1 MSNLKNLIGIVADGN
16 TLDRSQAR
24 EAFEIIMSGAA
35 TPAQIGGFLMAL
47 RLRGETIDEIS
58 AAVETMRA
66 KMIPVKAPDHAI
78 DIVGT
83 GGDASGSYNIST
95 CTAIVVAGCGVTI
108 AKHGNRSLSSKSGS
122 AEALAELGINLD
134 LDANGISHCIHEA
147 GIGFMFAPNHHKAM
161 RHVGPARIELGT
173 RTIFNLLGP
182 LANPAGAKRQ
192 MTGVFAQ
199 QWVEPLANTLN
210 ELGTEKAW
218 IVNGSDGMDEI
229 TTTGT
234 SFVAEL
240 KNGNINTFTVSPE
253 DAGLPLAKTE
263 DLKGGDP
270 KENAQALREVLQGA
284 KNAYRDIV
292 LFNSAASLIVA
303 DKVSTLTE
311 GVQMAAQAIDQGAA
325 LSRLDKL
332 VEASDAATAANM
344 KL

>member
-16 TLDRSQAR
+16 ALDRPQAR

-95 CTAIVVAGCGVTI
+95 CTAIVVAGCGVTV

-234 SFVAEL
+234 TFVAEL
-240 KNGNINTFTVSPE
+240 KNGSINTFTISPE
-253 DAGLPLAKTE
+253 DAGLPVAKTE

-292 LFNSAASLIVA
+292 LLNSAASLIVA
-303 DKVSTLTE
+303 DKVSTLTD
-311 GVQMAAQAIDQGAA
+311 GVEMAAQAIDTGTA

>member
-95 CTAIVVAGCGVTI
+95 CTAIVVAGCGVTV

-199 QWVEPLANTLN
+199 QWVEPLANTLQ
-210 ELGTEKAW
+210 EMGTEKAW

-234 SFVAEL
+234 TFVAEL

-253 DAGLPLAKTE
+253 QAGLPLAKTE

-292 LFNSAASLIVA
+292 LLNSAASLIVA

-311 GVQMAAQAIDQGAA
+311 GAQMAAQAIDQGAA

>member
-24 EAFEIIMSGAA
+24 QAFEIIMSGAA

-66 KMIPVKAPDHAI
+66 KMIPVKAPNHAI

-95 CTAIVVAGCGVTI
+95 CTAIVVAGCGVTV

-199 QWVEPLANTLN
+199 QWVEPLANTLQ
-210 ELGTEKAW
+210 EMGTEKAW

-234 SFVAEL
+234 TFVAEL

-253 DAGLPLAKTE
+253 DAGLPLAKTD

-292 LFNSAASLIVA
+292 LLNSAASLIVA

>member
-95 CTAIVVAGCGVTI
+95 CTAIVVAGCGVTV

-199 QWVEPLANTLN
+199 QWVEPLANTLQ
-210 ELGTEKAW
+210 EMGTEKAW

-234 SFVAEL
+234 TFVAEL
-240 KNGNINTFTVSPE
+240 KNGNINTFIVSPE

-263 DLKGGDP
+263 ELKGGDP

-292 LFNSAASLIVA
+292 LLNSAASLIVA
-303 DKVSTLTE
+303 DKVSTLAE

>member
-95 CTAIVVAGCGVTI
+95 CTAIVVAGCGVTV

-199 QWVEPLANTLN
+199 QWVEPLANTLQ
-210 ELGTEKAW
+210 EMGTEKAW

-234 SFVAEL
+234 TFVAEL

-292 LFNSAASLIVA
+292 LLNSAASLIVA
-303 DKVSTLTE
+303 DKVSTLAE
-311 GVQMAAQAIDQGAA
+311 GVQMAAHAIDQGAA

>member
-1 MSNLKNLIGIVADGN
+1 
-16 TLDRSQAR
+16 
-24 EAFEIIMSGAA
+24 
-35 TPAQIGGFLMAL
+35 
-47 RLRGETIDEIS
+47 
-58 AAVETMRA
+58 
-66 KMIPVKAPDHAI
+66 MIPVKAPDHAI

-95 CTAIVVAGCGVTI
+95 CTAIVVAGCGVTV

-234 SFVAEL
+234 TFVAEL
-240 KNGNINTFTVSPE
+240 KNGSINTFTISPE
-253 DAGLPLAKTE
+253 DAGLPVAKTE

-292 LFNSAASLIVA
+292 LLNSAASLIVA
-303 DKVSTLTE
+303 DKATTLTE
-311 GVQMAAQAIDQGAA
+311 GVEMAAQAIDTGTA

>member
-16 TLDRSQAR
+16 ALDRPQAR

-95 CTAIVVAGCGVTI
+95 CTAIVVAGCGVTV

-234 SFVAEL
+234 TFVAEL
-240 KNGNINTFTVSPE
+240 KNGSINTFTISPE
-253 DAGLPLAKTE
+253 DAACPLQRRK
-263 DLKGGDP
+263 
-270 KENAQALREVLQGA
+270 
-284 KNAYRDIV
+284 I
-292 LFNSAASLIVA
+292 
-303 DKVSTLTE
+303 
-311 GVQMAAQAIDQGAA
+311 
-325 LSRLDKL
+325 
-332 VEASDAATAANM
+332 
-344 KL
+344 

>member
-95 CTAIVVAGCGVTI
+95 CTAIVVAGCGVTV

-199 QWVEPLANTLN
+199 QWVEPLANTLQ
-210 ELGTEKAW
+210 EMGTEKAW

-234 SFVAEL
+234 TFVAEL

-292 LFNSAASLIVA
+292 LLNSAASLIVA
-303 DKVSTLTE
+303 DKVSTLAE

>member
-24 EAFEIIMSGAA
+24 QAFEIIMSGAA

-95 CTAIVVAGCGVTI
+95 CTAIVVAGCGVTV

-199 QWVEPLANTLN
+199 QWVEPLANTLQ
-210 ELGTEKAW
+210 EMGTEKAW

-234 SFVAEL
+234 TFVAEL

-292 LFNSAASLIVA
+292 LLNSAASLIVA
-303 DKVSTLTE
+303 DKVSTLAE
-311 GVQMAAQAIDQGAA
+311 GVQMAAHAIDQGAA

>member
-16 TLDRSQAR
+16 ALDRPQAR

-95 CTAIVVAGCGVTI
+95 CTAIVVAGCGVTV

-199 QWVEPLANTLN
+199 QWVEPLANTLK

-234 SFVAEL
+234 TFVAEL
-240 KNGNINTFTVSPE
+240 KNGSINTFTISPE
-253 DAGLPLAKTE
+253 DAGLPVAKTE

-292 LFNSAASLIVA
+292 LLNSAASLIVA
-303 DKVSTLTE
+303 DKVATLTD
-311 GVQMAAQAIDQGAA
+311 GVEMAAQAIDTGTA

>member
-1 MSNLKNLIGIVADGN
+1 MSNLKSLIAIVADGN
-16 TLDRSQAR
+16 ALNRAQAR

-35 TPAQIGGFLMAL
+35 TPAQIGGFLIAL
-47 RLRGETIDEIS
+47 RMRGETIDEIS
-58 AAVETMRA
+58 AAVETMRS
-66 KMIPVKAPDHAI
+66 KMIPVKAPEDAI

-83 GGDASGSYNIST
+83 GGDSSGSYNIST

-122 AEALAELGINLD
+122 AEALVELGVNLD
-134 LDANGISHCIHEA
+134 LNADGISHCIQDA

-173 RTIFNLLGP
+173 RTIFNILGP
-182 LANPAGAKRQ
+182 LANPASAKRQ

-199 QWVEPLANTLN
+199 QWVEPLANTLK

-229 TTTGT
+229 TTTGPT
-234 SFVAEL
+234 YVAEL
-240 KNGNINTFTVSPE
+240 KDAKVTTFTVSPE
-253 DAGLPLAKTE
+253 DAGLPLAKAE
-263 DLKGGDP
+263 DLKGGNP
-270 KENAQALREVLQGA
+270 KQNAQALREVLQGA

-303 DKVSTLTE
+303 DKVSTLTD
-311 GVQMAAQAIDQGAA
+311 GVKMAANTIDSGAA

-332 VEASDAATAANM
+332 VEASNAATAANM

>member
-66 KMIPVKAPDHAI
+66 KMIPVNAPDHAI

-270 KENAQALREVLQGA
+270 KENAQALREVLQGQ

>member
-1 MSNLKNLIGIVADGN
+1 MSNLKGLIGIVADGN
-16 TLDRSQAR
+16 ALDRSQAR
-24 EAFEIIMSGAA
+24 EAFEIIMTGAA

-122 AEALAELGINLD
+122 AESLANLGINLD
-134 LDANGISHCIHEA
+134 LNPDGISHCIYEA

-182 LANPAGAKRQ
+182 LTNPAGAKRQ

-199 QWVEPLANTLN
+199 QWVEPLANTLM

-229 TTTGT
+229 TTTGST
-234 SFVAEL
+234 FVAEL
-240 KNGNINTFTVSPE
+240 RNGTINTFTVSPE
-253 DAGLPLAKTE
+253 DAGLPIAKPE

-270 KENAQALREVLQGA
+270 EENAHALREVLQGA

-303 DKVSTLTE
+303 DKVTTLPD
-311 GVQMAAQAIDQGAA
+311 GVAMAAQALDTGAA

-344 KL
+344 TL

>member
-95 CTAIVVAGCGVTI
+95 CTAIVVAGCGVTV

-199 QWVEPLANTLN
+199 QWVEPLANTLQ
-210 ELGTEKAW
+210 EMGTEKAW

-234 SFVAEL
+234 TFVAEL

-253 DAGLPLAKTE
+253 EAGLPLAKTE

-292 LFNSAASLIVA
+292 LLNSAASLIVA

>member
-16 TLDRSQAR
+16 ALDRSQAR

-95 CTAIVVAGCGVTI
+95 CTAIVVAGCGVTV

-234 SFVAEL
+234 TFVAEL
-240 KNGNINTFTVSPE
+240 KNGSINTFTISPE
-253 DAGLPLAKTE
+253 DAGLPVAKTE

-292 LFNSAASLIVA
+292 LLNSAASLIVA
-303 DKVSTLTE
+303 DKVSTLTD
-311 GVQMAAQAIDQGAA
+311 GVEMAAQAIDTGTA

>member
-1 MSNLKNLIGIVADGN
+1 VSNLKNLIGIVADGN
-16 TLDRSQAR
+16 ALDRSQAR

-95 CTAIVVAGCGVTI
+95 CTAIVVAGCGVTV

-234 SFVAEL
+234 TFVAEL
-240 KNGNINTFTVSPE
+240 KNGSINTFTISPE
-253 DAGLPLAKTE
+253 DAGLPVAKTE

-292 LFNSAASLIVA
+292 LLNSAASLIVA
-303 DKVSTLTE
+303 DKVSTLTD
-311 GVQMAAQAIDQGAA
+311 GVEMAAQAIDTGTA